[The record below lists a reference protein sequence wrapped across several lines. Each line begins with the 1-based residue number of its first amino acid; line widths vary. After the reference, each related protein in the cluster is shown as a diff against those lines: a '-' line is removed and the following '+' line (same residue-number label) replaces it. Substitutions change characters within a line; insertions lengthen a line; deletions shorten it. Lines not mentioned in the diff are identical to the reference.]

1 MPLKTVNG
9 QLPLVV
15 INDLDNLIIRKDKM
29 GDLSKNFS
37 RSEFACKCGCGFQT
51 VDVDLLA
58 IIETVRNKYKKPVT
72 INSACRCDE
81 HNENIGGSYG
91 SKHKQGIA
99 ADIVVEGVDPSFV
112 YAYLDRI
119 YPTSYGI
126 GKYEHFTHFDVRQI
140 KARWKG

>member
-1 MPLKTVNG
+1 
-9 QLPLVV
+9 
-15 INDLDNLIIRKDKM
+15 M
-29 GDLSKNFS
+29 GDLSANFS

-58 IIETVRNKYKKPVT
+58 IIETVRCKYRKPVI

-99 ADIVVEGVDPSFV
+99 ADIVVKGVDPATV
-112 YAYLDRI
+112 YTYLDDM

-126 GKYEHFTHFDVRQI
+126 GKYESFTHIDVRPN